1 MESKDIEA
9 QLKSLIGL
17 DLGKSQTGSL
27 PIVKGKEYFFVKLSV
42 ESRSRVEIASS
53 FLYLISGYTNLVI

>member
-17 DLGKSQTGSL
+17 DLGKAETGSL
-27 PIVKGKEYFFVKLSV
+27 PIVKGKRYSSVKLL
-42 ESRSRVEIASS
+42 E
-53 FLYLISGYTNLVI
+53 LILLIN

>member
-17 DLGKSQTGSL
+17 DLGKAETGSL
-27 PIVKGKEYFFVKLSV
+27 PIVKGKRYFSVKLL
-42 ESRSRVEIASS
+42 E
-53 FLYLISGYTNLVI
+53 LILLIVVLT

>member
-42 ESRSRVEIASS
+42 ESRVEIANS
-53 FLYLISGYTNLVI
+53 FLYLISGLQTL

>member
-27 PIVKGKEYFFVKLSV
+27 PIVKGKEYFFVELSV
-42 ESRSRVEIASS
+42 ESRVEIANS
-53 FLYLISGYTNLVI
+53 FLYLISGLQTL

>member
-42 ESRSRVEIASS
+42 ESRVEIANR
-53 FLYLISGYTNLVI
+53 FIYLISGLQTL

>member
-42 ESRSRVEIASS
+42 ESRVEIANSII
-53 FLYLISGYTNLVI
+53 YLISGLQTL

>member
-42 ESRSRVEIASS
+42 ESRVEIANS
-53 FLYLISGYTNLVI
+53 FLYLISG

>member
-42 ESRSRVEIASS
+42 ESRVEIANS
-53 FLYLISGYTNLVI
+53 FIYLISGLQTL

>member
-42 ESRSRVEIASS
+42 ESRVEIANTQ
-53 FLYLISGYTNLVI
+53 LYILDIWLTKLVI

>member
-42 ESRSRVEIASS
+42 ESRVEIANTE
-53 FLYLISGYTNLVI
+53 LYILDIWLTNLVI

>member
-42 ESRSRVEIASS
+42 ESRVEFANS
-53 FLYLISGYTNLVI
+53 FLYF

>member
-42 ESRSRVEIASS
+42 ESRVEIANS
-53 FLYLISGYTNLVI
+53 FIYLLSGLQTL

>member
-27 PIVKGKEYFFVKLSV
+27 PIVKGKEYFFAKLSV
-42 ESRSRVEIASS
+42 ESRDEIANS
-53 FLYLISGYTNLVI
+53 FIYLISGLQTL

>member
-42 ESRSRVEIASS
+42 ESRVEIANS
-53 FLYLISGYTNLVI
+53 FIYLTSGLQTL